1 MELPP
6 IGMGRAVITVVL
18 LLDPATGVF
27 VFRFLFPETLTL
39 SRR

>member
-6 IGMGRAVITVVL
+6 TGMARAVVTFVL

-27 VFRFLFPETLTL
+27 VFRFLFPETLAL
-39 SRR
+39 PRY